1 MIENRECDI
10 RLRLKGGMELYTS
23 ITCYQVSN
31 ILKLGRAYY
40 TSLLWLET
48 ARQIT
53 YRSWAIQLKWKVGAT
68 KSYAQLYTIV
78 RYIEKT

>member
-40 TSLLWLET
+40 TSLL
-48 ARQIT
+48 
-53 YRSWAIQLKWKVGAT
+53 
-68 KSYAQLYTIV
+68 
-78 RYIEKT
+78 

>member
-1 MIENRECDI
+1 MIEIRECDF

-40 TSLLWLET
+40 TSLL
-48 ARQIT
+48 
-53 YRSWAIQLKWKVGAT
+53 
-68 KSYAQLYTIV
+68 
-78 RYIEKT
+78 